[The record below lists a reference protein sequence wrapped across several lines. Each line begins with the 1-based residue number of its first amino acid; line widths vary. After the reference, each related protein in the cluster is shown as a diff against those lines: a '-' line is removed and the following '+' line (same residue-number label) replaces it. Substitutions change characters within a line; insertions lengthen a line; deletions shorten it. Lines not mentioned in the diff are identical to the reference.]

1 MALHNNNKKVKLP
14 NLSSENKIAMH
25 GGSYSLIITAVVL
38 AILVLVNVFVSI
50 LPKSLTKLDISSS
63 RLYSITSNTKTVVNN
78 LKDDVTIYWVVQSG
92 EEDEI
97 IDNLLGKYESL
108 SEHIE
113 VVKKNPDIYPTF
125 TEKYSEEPVQNNSI
139 IVECG
144 DKNRFIG
151 PQDIY
156 IQETD
161 MATYSYNSSFD
172 GEGAITSAIDYVVS
186 DNSPNVYTLE
196 GHGELAL
203 PSKFKD
209 QIEKANMELHTLS
222 LLNTDT
228 IPDDADIVLIYAPQ
242 NDISDVEAN
251 ILKEY
256 VNNGGKMF
264 VSAGPVVDE
273 TLDNLYSILESY
285 GIETTDGIIVEA
297 DRSNFAFKQP
307 HAIMAKMEPSN
318 ITQSLIDE
326 NYYPIMPISNGVTIT
341 DEANISLVHPIL
353 SSSPSSYS
361 KIDGYNLETYEKE
374 DGDIDGPFTL
384 ALEINTSNKGKII
397 WFNSAF
403 FLDDMYNSY
412 SSGANVNLAMNSMYQ
427 MIGQNDAMTIRSK
440 SLNYDYLTISESQG
454 AVLKVLMIGVFPAV
468 YLGIGITIAVKRRRK
483 NNEEK

>member
-1 MALHNNNKKVKLP
+1 MNLHNNKRKVKLP

-25 GGSYSLIITAVVL
+25 GGSYSLVITAVVL
-38 AILVLVNVFVSI
+38 AILVLVNVFVSV

-92 EEDEI
+92 EEDDI
-97 IDNLLGKYESL
+97 IENLLGKYESL
-108 SEHIE
+108 SDHIE

-125 TEKYSEEPVQNNSI
+125 TEKYSSEPVQNNSI

-156 IQETD
+156 LQETD
-161 MATYSYNSSFD
+161 MSTYSYNNSFD

-186 DNSPNVYTLE
+186 DDEPHVYVLE
-196 GHGELAL
+196 GHGEFEL
-203 PSKFKD
+203 PVKFKD
-209 QIEKANMELHTLS
+209 QIEKANMELHQLS

-228 IPDDADIVLIYAPQ
+228 IPEDADMILIYAPQ
-242 NDISDVEAN
+242 NDISEVEADM
-251 ILKEY
+251 LKDY

-264 VSAGPVVDE
+264 VSAGPVMDVS
-273 TLDNLYSILESY
+273 LDNLYSIMESY
-285 GIETTDGIIVEA
+285 GVEVTEGIVVES
-297 DRSNFAFKQP
+297 DRANFAFKQP
-307 HAIMAKMEPSN
+307 HAVMAKMEPSA

-326 NYYPIMPISNGVTIT
+326 NYYPIMPLSNGFTIT
-341 DEANISLVHPIL
+341 DEAAAGSVNPIL
-353 SSSPSSYS
+353 SSSASSYS
-361 KIDGYNLETYEKE
+361 KKAGYDLETYEKE

-384 ALEINTSNKGKII
+384 ALEVDAANEGKII

-412 SSGANVNLAMNSMYQ
+412 SSGANVNLAMNGMYS
-427 MIGQNDAMTIRSK
+427 MIGENEAMTIRSK
-440 SLNYDYLTISESQG
+440 SLNYDYLTISESSA
-454 AVLKVLMIGVFPAV
+454 AVLKVLMIGIFPAI
-468 YLGIGITIAVKRRRK
+468 YLGTGITVAVKRRRNK
-483 NNEEK
+483 NEEK